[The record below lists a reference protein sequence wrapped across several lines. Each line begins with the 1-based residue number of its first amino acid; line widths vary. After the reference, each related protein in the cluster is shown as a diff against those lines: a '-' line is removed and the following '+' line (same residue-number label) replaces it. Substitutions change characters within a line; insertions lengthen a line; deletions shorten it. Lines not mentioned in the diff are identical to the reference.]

1 MLILFRR
8 RSTDKQRSA
17 VSGNVLITGA
27 SSGIGKATALYL
39 AERGYNVIATSR
51 DASRL
56 EELHTEAAERGA
68 SIVGIELDI
77 NSDAA
82 VSRIVPELIAQ
93 HGTIDVLVNNAGFG
107 LWGPVEILSD
117 AELKDQFETNFFAAV
132 RMMQAVLPAM
142 IERRSGTIV
151 NISSVLGRMDTPFNG
166 AYVSSKFALEGI
178 SESLKIEV
186 QPFGVR
192 VAMVQPGLFRTN
204 FPDNSVNGSATED
217 ESLVYAP
224 HIARYN
230 LNRDA
235 FHWFGGNPVRVAKV
249 VHKVITSPSPN
260 FRYPCR
266 HRRPCRHARRTPA
279 AGAHLLANSQQGYD
293 ARVGVSAY
301 HALLSHLLHLFR
313 RAAEYGR

>member
-1 MLILFRR
+1 M
-8 RSTDKQRSA
+8 SSPQA
-17 VSGNVLITGA
+17 VMFP
-27 SSGIGKATALYL
+27 
-39 AERGYNVIATSR
+39 
-51 DASRL
+51 RL
-56 EELHTEAAERGA
+56 EELHAEAAERDA

-77 NSDAA
+77 NSDAN

-132 RMMQAVLPAM
+132 RMMQAVLPTM
-142 IERRSGTIV
+142 IERRRGTIV
-151 NISSVLGRMDTPFNG
+151 NISSVLGRMGTPFNG

-224 HIARYN
+224 HIARYH

-260 FRYPCR
+260 FRYPVGIDAR
-266 HRRPCRHARRTPA
+266 AGHARRTPA
-279 AGAHLLANSQQGYD
+279 AGAHLLANSQQGND
-293 ARVGVSAY
+293 GEIRERTIPR
-301 HALLSHLLHLFR
+301 FICN
-313 RAAEYGR
+313 RAELTQSQSDQEQ

>member
-51 DASRL
+51 DVSRL
-56 EELHTEAAERGA
+56 EELHAEAEERGA

-132 RMMQAVLPAM
+132 RMMQAALPAM

-151 NISSVLGRMDTPFNG
+151 NISSVLGRMGTPFNG

-224 HIARYN
+224 HIARYH

-260 FRYPCR
+260 FRYPV
-266 HRRPCRHARRTPA
+266 
-279 AGAHLLANSQQGYD
+279 GID
-293 ARVGVSAY
+293 ARAGMLA
-301 HALLSHLLHLFR
+301 ARLLPERIYWRILSKATMR
-313 RAAEYGR
+313 E

>member
-1 MLILFRR
+1 MIVLFRR
-8 RSTDKQRSA
+8 RSRGKQRSTG
-17 VSGNVLITGA
+17 SGNVLITGA

-56 EELHTEAAERGA
+56 EELRREATERDA

-77 NSDAA
+77 NSDVA
-82 VSRIVPELIAQ
+82 VTRIMPELMAQ
-93 HGTIDVLVNNAGFG
+93 HGAIDVLVNNAGFG
-107 LWGPVEILSD
+107 LWGPVEVLSD

-142 IERRSGTIV
+142 IEQRSGTIV
-151 NISSVLGRMDTPFNG
+151 NISSVLGRIGTPFNG

-178 SESLKIEV
+178 SESLKVEV

-204 FPDNSVNGSATED
+204 FTDNSVNSSATED

-260 FRYPCR
+260 FRYPV
-266 HRRPCRHARRTPA
+266 
-279 AGAHLLANSQQGYD
+279 GLD
-293 ARVGVSAY
+293 ARAGMLGARLLPERIY
-301 HALLSHLLHLFR
+301 WRLLSKATMR
-313 RAAEYGR
+313 D